1 VVAFTP
7 LHKIDIENFL
17 ALFNAGQ
24 LTDFRQIPT
33 GIENTNYFVTT
44 TKYDQE
50 QHFVLTL
57 VEVASFSEVPF
68 FLSLTRHL
76 ANYGLPVPAAELTL
90 DGMSL
95 TVLKNKPAMLL
106 PRLPGTHLQQAS
118 PEQCLEVG
126 QLLGLM
132 HSTLLGSSY
141 HRENPYSSDW
151 MYTTIQQTQAHFDPA
166 IKNLLTR
173 CAELYDLLESSS
185 LPRGIIHGDLFRD
198 NILFTDAKI
207 TGVLDF
213 FHASTDF
220 LMMDI
225 AITVNDWCRN
235 QDQSIDPVLAAGL
248 LRGYEV
254 TRPIEPE
261 ERDHMTTFQQIA
273 AARFALTRSLTG
285 LPGNYLKDPKACLL
299 LLESLAYP
307 RT

>member
-1 VVAFTP
+1 MAAFTP

-68 FLSLTRHL
+68 FLNLTRHL

-106 PRLPGTHLQQAS
+106 PRLPGAHLQQAS
-118 PEQCLEVG
+118 SEHCLEVG

-166 IKNLLTR
+166 IKNLLTQS
-173 CAELYDLLESSS
+173 AELYDLLESSS

-225 AITVNDWCRN
+225 AVTINDWCRN
-235 QDQSIDPVLAAGL
+235 QDQSIDPELAAGL
-248 LRGYEV
+248 LRGYEM

>member
-1 VVAFTP
+1 VAAFTP

-68 FLSLTRHL
+68 FLNLTRHL

-106 PRLPGTHLQQAS
+106 PRLPGAHLQQAS
-118 PEQCLEVG
+118 SEHCLEVG

-166 IKNLLTR
+166 IKNLLTQS
-173 CAELYDLLESSS
+173 AELYDLLESSS

-225 AITVNDWCRN
+225 AVTINDWCRN
-235 QDQSIDPVLAAGL
+235 QDQSIDPELAAGL
-248 LRGYEV
+248 LRGYEM

>member
-1 VVAFTP
+1 MVAFTP

-151 MYTTIQQTQAHFDPA
+151 MYATIQQTQAHFDPA

-198 NILFTDAKI
+198 NILFTDTKI

-285 LPGNYLKDPKACLL
+285 LPGNYLKDPKACFL

-307 RT
+307 QT

>member
-307 RT
+307 QT